1 MAEPLTGP
9 SQPLIMPP
17 LKTHNT
23 DNQGDDMRFS
33 LIATLAAAALGACL
47 ATEPTMAQTKLDM
60 IGFGG
65 ASNLPIW
72 VAQDKGLFAKEGL
85 EIKLD
90 STPGSVYQMQNL
102 MNGKYPIAST
112 SIDNIVAYYE
122 GQGDVKID
130 NFDVVAVAGVHSG
143 LNSVVGRPEIKSY
156 QDIKG
161 KAVAVDALGTGY
173 AFVLFKVLEK
183 HGLKFGQDYTIVAV
197 GGGPQ
202 RLNALKENKAVA
214 AVMSAPNDT
223 EAKNLGYNIL
233 ADAAA
238 ELGGYQGSAYAVVGS
253 WAKAHEKETVSW
265 LRAIVAAH
273 DWVFANKDEAL
284 EVLKKHVKD
293 LSDTDA
299 QIIYASLTT
308 GSGGLNKKAEINL
321 AGMKTVLALRGEFA
335 TPKKNLTDPGK
346 YMDLSYREK
355 ALAGMK

>member
-1 MAEPLTGP
+1 MRI
-9 SQPLIMPP
+9 PLI
-17 LKTHNT
+17 T
-23 DNQGDDMRFS
+23 
-33 LIATLAAAALGACL
+33 TLAATAIGLGLTTMQPAL
-47 ATEPTMAQTKLDM
+47 AQTKLDM

-72 VAQDKGLFAKEGL
+72 VAQDKGLFAKERL

-90 STPGSVYQMQNL
+90 TTPGSVYQMQNM
-102 MNGKYPIAST
+102 MNGKYAIAST

-156 QDIKG
+156 KDIKG
-161 KAVAVDALGTGY
+161 KVVAVDALGTGY
-173 AFVLFKVLEK
+173 AFVLFKILEK
-183 HGLKFGQDYTIVAV
+183 NGLKLGQDYTTVAV
-197 GGGPQ
+197 GGGPA
-202 RLNALKENKAVA
+202 RLDALKSEKAVA

-223 EAKNLGYNIL
+223 EAKNLGYTIL

-253 WAKAHEKETVSW
+253 WAKAHEVETVAW
-265 LRAIVAAH
+265 LRAIIAAH
-273 DWVFANKDEAL
+273 DWVYANKAGSI
-284 EVLKKHVKD
+284 EVLKSHVKN

-299 QIIYASLTT
+299 EIIYASLTT
-308 GSGGLNKKAEINL
+308 GAGGLNKKADINL

-335 TPKKNLTDPGK
+335 TPKKTLTDASK
-346 YMDLSYREK
+346 YMDLSYHKK
-355 ALAGMK
+355 AMGVH

>member
-1 MAEPLTGP
+1 MRI
-9 SQPLIMPP
+9 PLI
-17 LKTHNT
+17 T
-23 DNQGDDMRFS
+23 
-33 LIATLAAAALGACL
+33 TLAATTISLGLAAMQPAL
-47 ATEPTMAQTKLDM
+47 AQTKLDM

-72 VAQDKGLFAKEGL
+72 VAQDKGLFAKERL

-90 STPGSVYQMQNL
+90 TTPGSVYQMQNM
-102 MNGKYPIAST
+102 MNGKYAIAST

-156 QDIKG
+156 KDIKG
-161 KAVAVDALGTGY
+161 KVVAVDALGTGY
-173 AFVLFKVLEK
+173 AFVLFKILEK
-183 HGLKFGQDYTIVAV
+183 NGLKLGQDYTTVAV
-197 GGGPQ
+197 GGGPA
-202 RLNALKENKAVA
+202 RLDALKSEKAVA

-223 EAKNLGYNIL
+223 EAKNLGYTIL

-253 WAKAHEKETVSW
+253 WAKAHEVETVAW
-265 LRAIVAAH
+265 LRAIIAAH
-273 DWVFANKDEAL
+273 DWVYANKAGSI
-284 EVLKKHVKD
+284 EVLKSHVKN

-299 QIIYASLTT
+299 EIIYASLTT
-308 GSGGLNKKAEINL
+308 GAGGLNKKADINL

-335 TPKKNLTDPGK
+335 TPKKTLTDASK
-346 YMDLSYREK
+346 YMDLSYHKK
-355 ALAGMK
+355 AMGVH